1 MFGEPAVD
9 FEGETV
15 QRFTAAGD
23 VMVAV
28 YEHRIV
34 EFRHDGERW
43 QAEPSVK
50 FGGEQKLRGMVRT
63 DYDDESNMFS
73 EYKYLTDKGVVDS
86 TIAEYHAVLAEQN
99 VRNAGTI
106 MSFDDKFFV
115 FDSGRLYVMRDR
127 TFDEVAV
134 PLVDGARDIVLATG
148 SPRYSGYIRKS
159 SGSVYFQNG
168 RAVTNIPFKA
178 EGGVFNSLDEH
189 FVGTDS
195 GFVKLEYAETAHPRI
210 NRKTKNVVAGGA
222 LKYVCGYEASQHAML
237 VTESETGY
245 LDYLKFD
252 ASGSYTNDVK
262 ERKAT
267 AWFA

>member
-1 MFGEPAVD
+1 MYQGWEIKSTGRAELAGGADAVGYSPVKDTLFVASGGKIFYKSDVGEIDDSMFGEPAVD

-43 QAEPSVK
+43 RAEPSAK

-86 TIAEYHAVLAEQN
+86 TITEYHAVLAEQN

-106 MSFDDKFFV
+106 MSFNDKFFV
-115 FDSGRLYVMRDR
+115 FDSGRLYVMGDG
-127 TFDEVAV
+127 TFD
-134 PLVDGARDIVLATG
+134 
-148 SPRYSGYIRKS
+148 
-159 SGSVYFQNG
+159 
-168 RAVTNIPFKA
+168 
-178 EGGVFNSLDEH
+178 
-189 FVGTDS
+189 
-195 GFVKLEYAETAHPRI
+195 
-210 NRKTKNVVAGGA
+210 
-222 LKYVCGYEASQHAML
+222 
-237 VTESETGY
+237 
-245 LDYLKFD
+245 
-252 ASGSYTNDVK
+252 
-262 ERKAT
+262 
-267 AWFA
+267 